1 MSPRRSR
8 EDPRRLQSIALQVA
22 VLGFLRTYPSRL
34 LFDSGEWIVL
44 PADRV
49 GDDETHQHHYVGAEF
64 PTRHGP
70 RCHVFATS
78 RSTAPAA
85 PAAISSTL
93 STPRPTRA
101 NRASF
106 AGWLPEAL
114 VQQVMLISS
123 GVLLGL
129 ASAKGGT
136 ASGVS
141 TEALILAILAL
152 CFILVAVQPV
162 AHSSGHPLRLLPTN
176 GKRMEC
182 SRCGEESGGCY
193 L

>member
-1 MSPRRSR
+1 MSPRRSQ

-22 VLGFLRTYPSRL
+22 VLGFLRTYPSRA
-34 LFDSGEWIVL
+34 LFDSGEWIEL
-44 PADRV
+44 PADRLA
-49 GDDETHQHHYVGAEF
+49 DDETHQHHYVGAEF

-70 RCHVFATS
+70 RRHVFATP
-78 RSTAPAA
+78 RSTAPVA
-85 PAAISSTL
+85 PAASSSNF
-93 STPRPTRA
+93 STARPTRA

-106 AGWLPEAL
+106 SGWLPEAL

-141 TEALILAILAL
+141 TEAPILAILAL
-152 CFILVAVQPV
+152 FFILVAVQPV
-162 AHSSGHPLRLLPTN
+162 PHSSGHPLPLLPRN
-176 GKRMEC
+176 GGGMEC
-182 SRCGEESGGCY
+182 SRCGEDSGGR
-193 L
+193 